1 MLRFIINGQR
11 LSLVTGKVVSGTH
24 NYLTAELDCHGPD
37 WNGLR
42 KWAHFKMGDEVHYV
56 LPMHDD
62 RITEEQHLDLTGG
75 TWTVYI
81 HGNRVEDEEVTERVT
96 TNEVYLFVE
105 GQFDASVFPPL
116 TPEFEEV
123 LAYEVEHAIDV
134 AQSVRDDADA
144 GEFDGATFTP
154 NVSEEGIISWTNDQ
168 GKENPEPRSI
178 KGPKGDI
185 GPNAVY
191 IGHEEPTDPG
201 YSVWVDPE
209 GGVGKVIMS
218 WDYVPSQSHEPHTPG
233 TYDDYLIT
241 FSDGTTLTVSVY
253 NGVDGEGTGDMA
265 KAVYDT
271 GNKAMDVFTY
281 ADSAAKE
288 VQDALDDH
296 IEDTDNPHQVTAAQ
310 VGLGNVDNTADAD
323 KPISDA
329 TQAALNEKTN
339 TDDLAAVAFSG
350 AYSDLS
356 GRPTIDTALNASSNN
371 AVQNRIVTAALNQ
384 KQNVL
389 TIDSALSA
397 SSSNPVQNKAIKAAV
412 DAIRDALGITGTFF
426 RLSTTDFV
434 GPVTASATQG
444 WLIPMHTDGYRLC
457 AVRSIEFSADGP
469 ADAYAKR
476 LTLNSFYVKNAD
488 TPSEGIQIWAT
499 ERDGESFAVNIRCRA
514 LFIKNIL

>member
-24 NYLTAELDCHGPD
+24 NYLTAELDCHGPG

-154 NVSEEGIISWTNDQ
+154 DVSEDGIISWANDQ

-218 WDYVPSQSHEPHTPG
+218 WDYVPSQIHEPHTPG
-233 TYDDYLIT
+233 TYDDYLVT
-241 FSDGTTLTVSVY
+241 FSDGTALTVSVY

-265 KAVYDT
+265 KSVYDT
-271 GNKAMDVFTY
+271 GNKATDVFTY
-281 ADSAAKE
+281 ADAAAGE
-288 VQDALDDH
+288 VQEALDDH
-296 IEDTDNPHQVTAAQ
+296 IEDANNPHQVTAAQ

-329 TQAALNEKTN
+329 TQRALDEKAN
-339 TDDLAAVAFSG
+339 TDDLATVAFTG

-356 GRPTIDTALNASSNN
+356 GRPTIDSALSSTSTN
-371 AVQNRIVTAALNQ
+371 AVQNKVIAAALNQ
-384 KQNVL
+384 RTTV
-389 TIDSALSA
+389 DSALSA
-397 SSSNPVQNKAIKAAV
+397 SSSNPVQNKAIKAAI
-412 DAIRDALGITGTFF
+412 DAIRDALGISGTFF
-426 RLSTTDFV
+426 RLLTTDFV

-444 WLIPMHTDGYRLC
+444 WLVPMHADGYRLC
-457 AVRSIEFSADGP
+457 AVRGIEFYADGP
-469 ADAYAKR
+469 VEAYAKR
-476 LTLNSFYVKNAD
+476 LTLNSFYVKNAN
-488 TPSEGIQIWAT
+488 TSSEGIQIWAT
-499 ERDGESFAVNIRCRA
+499 EKDGASFTVKIRCTA
-514 LFIKNIL
+514 LFIKDIL

>member
-154 NVSEEGIISWTNDQ
+154 DVSEDGIISWTNDQ
-168 GKENPEPRSI
+168 GKENPEPQNI

-241 FSDGTTLTVSVY
+241 FSDGTTLSISVY

-265 KAVYDT
+265 KSVYDA
-271 GNKAMDVFTY
+271 GNKATDVFAY
-281 ADSAAKE
+281 ADAAAGD
-288 VQDALDDH
+288 VQEALDDH
-296 IEDTDNPHQVTAAQ
+296 IEDANNPHQVTAAQ

-329 TQAALNEKTN
+329 TQSALDEKAN
-339 TDDLAAVAFSG
+339 TDDLATVAFTG

-356 GRPTIDTALNASSNN
+356 GTPTIDSALNASSNN
-371 AVQNRIVTAALNQ
+371 AVQNRIITAALNQ

-397 SSSNPVQNKAIKAAV
+397 SSTNPVQNKAIKAAIDALKGGNV
-412 DAIRDALGITGTFF
+412 AVFRTIATVVFEAGSPYAYGAWLNVTKAGYRCLGCICTDMDSGPLDAIWHTSIGTITSSGDEIQSIGAVSITGMRVVTGQ
-426 RLSTTDFV
+426 T
-434 GPVTASATQG
+434 GPRVSATVS
-444 WLIPMHTDGYRLC
+444 LYCL
-457 AVRSIEFSADGP
+457 
-469 ADAYAKR
+469 
-476 LTLNSFYVKNAD
+476 YVK
-488 TPSEGIQIWAT
+488 T
-499 ERDGESFAVNIRCRA
+499 
-514 LFIKNIL
+514 